1 LAWRRG
7 NNRQCRPGFERE
19 EEEMAETPK
28 HVAGTFCWVELGSH
42 DQAAARSFYST
53 LFGWDVKESP
63 MSGESTYTMFRKGD
77 KYTAAL
83 YQVDPAQP
91 HAAPNCW
98 GVYVAVDDVDAAA
111 AKASALGGSVL
122 AEPFDV
128 FDAGRMCVLQDPT
141 GAVFMMW
148 QAGEHCGV
156 GLKSEHGALCWNEL
170 LTRETGAAAAFY
182 GGLFGWTAHEQ
193 EMPPPTGIYT
203 SFLLGEIP
211 TGGMMQIQTDWG
223 EVPTHW
229 ATYFSVDDWD
239 ATVRQAVELGATTMG
254 PTMDIPG
261 VGRFAWLADPLG
273 ATFAV
278 ITLAER

>member
-1 LAWRRG
+1 
-7 NNRQCRPGFERE
+7 
-19 EEEMAETPK
+19 MAETPN
-28 HVAGTFCWVELGSH
+28 HAAGTFCWVELGSS
-42 DQAAARSFYST
+42 DQGASRSFYSA
-53 LFGWDVKESP
+53 LFGWEVEDLP
-63 MSGESTYTMFRKGD
+63 MSETSTYTMFHKGG

-83 YQVDPAQP
+83 YQVDPKLP
-91 HAAPNCW
+91 NAAPDCW
-98 GVYVAVDDVDAAA
+98 AVHVAVDSTDEAAE
-111 AKASALGGSVL
+111 KAGSLGGLVL

-128 FDAGRMCVLQDPT
+128 LEAGRVAVLQDPT
-141 GAVFMMW
+141 GAVFSIW
-148 QAGEHCGV
+148 QPRDHTGV

-170 LTRETGAAAAFY
+170 LTRDTGTAREFY

-203 SFLLGEIP
+203 SFLLGEVP
-211 TGGMMQIQTDWG
+211 AGGMMQIQSDWG

-229 ATYFSVDDWD
+229 ATYFSVDDCD
-239 ATVRQAVELGATTMG
+239 STVQKAVELGATTMG

-278 ITLAER
+278 ITLADR